1 MSNEAG
7 TWITIAKVSGL
18 AAISLAVWRASAT
31 WTKMR
36 SDVDMLL
43 AAYLADGKMG
53 LKRRQVIEVNSP
65 ATLGDAVSEAL
76 EKGISDDML
85 DFFRSASKGKLPQR
99 DTDVWKMVVKKFG
112 HDRLAMGCDELG
124 WQMNEYMVWWITGLR
139 NPEVV
144 EEVLR
149 RKSK

>member
-1 MSNEAG
+1 MN
-7 TWITIAKVSGL
+7 
-18 AAISLAVWRASAT
+18 
-31 WTKMR
+31 
-36 SDVDMLL
+36 
-43 AAYLADGKMG
+43 
-53 LKRRQVIEVNSP
+53 
-65 ATLGDAVSEAL
+65 EAL
-76 EKGISDDML
+76 EKGISEDML
-85 DFFRSASKGKLPQR
+85 DFFRSASNGKLPQR

-149 RKSK
+149 RKSKLATISRYDLRASTWNCTPIYRSYAMS